1 MPMMG
6 MGQISF
12 IEEMRPICCKLFD
25 IGKKSM
31 PSTVKKYFFSI
42 SVIQIFLLL
51 LVGGLTACQNSDNAL
66 ADVLPLDEQKPTFIF
81 FYTDG

>member
-1 MPMMG
+1 
-6 MGQISF
+6 
-12 IEEMRPICCKLFD
+12 
-25 IGKKSM
+25 M